1 MSPWQLSLYNR
12 SMAKIL
18 AAVSGGVDS
27 AVLLNLLSKTSHEVI
42 VAHVDHGIREES
54 DEDARF
60 VEALATR
67 YGYLFVATK
76 LSLGE
81 DASEHRA
88 RQERYAFL
96 RAEAMKHQ
104 AVILTAHHADDLIET
119 IAINLT
125 RGTGWRGLAVFG
137 NTNIHRPLVAYRK
150 AELYDY
156 ALAHHL
162 EWVEDRTNR
171 DQRYLRNKLRAR
183 LATMG
188 EAIDREKL
196 AELWEQQRALKQEI
210 DREDQILLEESR
222 MRRHFFTQLDDAT
235 AKELLAAAIVR
246 AGGVRPTWPQVE
258 RAVIALKT
266 AKAGTTSEVA
276 AGVRIT
282 FTSRHFSVEV
292 IS

>member
-1 MSPWQLSLYNR
+1 MTT
-12 SMAKIL
+12 IL

-27 AVLLNLLSKTSHEVI
+27 VVLLDLLSKTSHEVI

-60 VEALATR
+60 VEALAAR
-67 YGYLFVATK
+67 YGYSYVTTK
-76 LSLGE
+76 LSLGAN
-81 DASEHRA
+81 ASEHQA
-88 RQERYAFL
+88 RDGRYEFL
-96 RAEAMKHQ
+96 IREADKHD
-104 AVILTAHHADDLIET
+104 ATIVTAHHADDLIET

-137 NTNIHRPLVAYRK
+137 NTTIHRPLTSYRK
-150 AELYDY
+150 SELYNY

-183 LATMG
+183 LATMD
-188 EAIDREKL
+188 EEIDREKL
-196 AELWEQQRALKQEI
+196 AELWKQQRELKEAI
-210 DREDQILLEESR
+210 DHEDKILLEESR
-222 MRRHFFTQLDDAT
+222 MRRHFFTQLDDGT
-235 AKELLAAAIVR
+235 AKELLAAAIER
-246 AGGVRPTWPQVE
+246 AGGTRPTWPQVE

-266 AKAGTTSEVA
+266 AKPGTVSEVA

>member
-1 MSPWQLSLYNR
+1 MTR
-12 SMAKIL
+12 ML

-27 AVLLNLLSKTSHEVI
+27 VVLLDLLSKTPHDII

-54 DEDARF
+54 DDDARF
-60 VEALATR
+60 VEALAAR
-67 YGYLFVATK
+67 YGYKYVGKK

-81 DASEHRA
+81 DASEQRA
-88 RQERYAFL
+88 RDGRYEFL
-96 RAEAMKHQ
+96 TSEADKHD
-104 AVILTAHHADDLIET
+104 ATIVTAHHADDLIET
-119 IAINLT
+119 IAINLS

-137 NTNIHRPLVAYRK
+137 RKGIQRPLVSYRK

-183 LATMG
+183 LASTG

-196 AELWEQQRALKQEI
+196 VSLWEQQRDLKAEI
-210 DREDQILLEESR
+210 DDEDRLLLDESG
-222 MRRHFFTQLDDAT
+222 MRRHFFTQLDDRT

-246 AGGVRPTWPQVE
+246 AGGLRPTWPQVE

-266 AKAGTTSEVA
+266 AKPGTVAEVA
-276 AGVRIT
+276 AGVQIV